1 MMGYMVYSIL
11 KPQFIER
18 AVSEYKGID
27 FWAREEIKAEKNIS
41 VGLQLLSPDFHIDTL
56 YASMIGP
63 KSSHHFN
70 IDKSSEDFVWLT
82 GYAVEIV
89 NKQDSIGEQGK
100 FMCHNNLNCNIKK
113 YYNQLGLPERSKKV
127 NGRLITLSQGQ
138 TSLEFPAGFGL
149 PIPSNH
155 LLSMDGQ
162 VLNQSNKKPDFHIQ
176 HKVNLSYTKSDDPS
190 FDAIKPLFT
199 KNLSVLVQTSNMR
212 TDEDVLLCLPAQST
226 SEFNSKNQEGDSFSG
241 HWIIEP
247 GSSEYKYNVTEM
259 LNLPF
264 STTVHFAGAHLHP
277 FAESLEL
284 RDLTLDVTL
293 ITLYAINSTN
303 EAELTKIDVLSSEE
317 GIELEKDHQY
327 ELVCSVNNTT
337 DVNQEMM
344 AVMLLYMYDEEFDG
358 LVKDE

>member
-1 MMGYMVYSIL
+1 
-11 KPQFIER
+11 
-18 AVSEYKGID
+18 
-27 FWAREEIKAEKNIS
+27 
-41 VGLQLLSPDFHIDTL
+41 
-56 YASMIGP
+56 
-63 KSSHHFN
+63 
-70 IDKSSEDFVWLT
+70 
-82 GYAVEIV
+82 
-89 NKQDSIGEQGK
+89 
-100 FMCHNNLNCNIKK
+100 
-113 YYNQLGLPERSKKV
+113 
-127 NGRLITLSQGQ
+127 
-138 TSLEFPAGFGL
+138 
-149 PIPSNH
+149 
-155 LLSMDGQ
+155 
-162 VLNQSNKKPDFHIQ
+162 
-176 HKVNLSYTKSDDPS
+176 
-190 FDAIKPLFT
+190 
-199 KNLSVLVQTSNMR
+199 MR